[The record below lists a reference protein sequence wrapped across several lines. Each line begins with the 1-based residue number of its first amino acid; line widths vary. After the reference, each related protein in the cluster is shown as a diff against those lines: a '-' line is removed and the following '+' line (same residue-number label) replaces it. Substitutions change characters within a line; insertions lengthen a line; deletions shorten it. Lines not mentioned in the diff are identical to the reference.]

1 MSVESYLESIRKN
14 TIKNSEKTS
23 NLNNTMKDLL
33 NYESLKKA
41 VSAGVESGNK
51 EQFKRLA
58 ELSKKILTNSDATTA
73 ELKETNQLLKLFYAQ
88 IPKNSSGSTAV
99 SADSW
104 VKALKEVLD
113 EFGNS
118 LPEKFQKRLKYDIV
132 SSAAEAGANPKL
144 VMQQLNMTQVN
155 QTMVVQN
162 IFDYM
167 KDKDKKLERDAEARK
182 PIENNEKKEQS
193 NFWQTRLGKVID
205 YLGGILKSLTG
216 VAKWAGIIAVG
227 MAVWSQLKDSLRN
240 ALQGLASLH
249 LVFKGGMALDKIF
262 PLKNIAKGFGES
274 FKNSAFVNS
283 LRSALKGA
291 ARDAKGV
298 EVASGFKQ
306 LTLFDTRPYERAGT
320 GSFWDRI
327 KNPIKSLGTKIGTIS
342 KNIGNFFEGIGSKL
356 AASKLGAGFSKLWG
370 FIKTISGPLGK
381 LINFLSVNVPG
392 LLAKAGKFLGPILRV
407 GGKALMPILGKILW
421 PIQIVA
427 SVFDFIKGFTETK
440 GTMSQ
445 KIAGGLWNVV
455 KQFFNSIW
463 SLIKWIPKALWTVI
477 KGLPGAIVSVIVKL
491 QNLIFKALKSVWD
504 YIHKKGFPGIIKD
517 LKTGVKSAAVY
528 LARGF
533 GEMIAG
539 ILDAMMDSEWI
550 KLIPAAHDFLKSLRE
565 KLPNPKVY
573 EASSSSGSS
582 FKGLDFKFDLGVDSG
597 GGGIYEPVTNT
608 VYTGRDALSAAMPLE
623 SHIKGRTPANASG
636 INKGYGVKLSSQT
649 ADFIKRAGITER
661 ITSGMEGVHKGN
673 KYNPRSHASGNKFD
687 MDISTSSVS
696 KFANTVEKLLRT
708 PGIREIRTERVPNW
722 VVEGGRKLLERK
734 GYKTRGILFNDGYPN
749 YATGPHLDV
758 LIDPRYSGVKG
769 STRNLASTQ
778 SAIDEAGDFGVQT
791 QKVSNPLVA
800 SMQAQIAKAYNEAV
814 KSFGVKSPNQ
824 LVANQ
829 SKANTSAITA
839 QLANKASGN
848 AVTFSKKNDISDTN
862 LALLRLVDIV

>member
-1 MSVESYLESIRKN
+1 MSVESYLDSIRKN

-227 MAVWSQLKDSLRN
+227 VAVWSQLKESLRN
-240 ALQGLASLH
+240 ALQGISGLTLSL
-249 LVFKGGMALDKIF
+249 KGGISLSKFLPKGTIGKLKSSIVDGIKKSFSKVSDFLKNSVQSSKIAQSLPKRTSADVFNAQGKLIGTTDVKMIGTSAKGFANARNVTPTAMSKLGGFFKSLSKAAPFIGKALKLFGTIFTFGTGNLLVKLLPFVSKTLPFLLRAVGKIAWPLQVVASVYDFIEGFINTKGSASDKIIGGIQNVIF
-262 PLKNIAKGFGES
+262 KFFKSIWDLFLQIPKWLLSAAKTYITFVIKMNIRVWSNIAKMISNTFKFITSPNQWKPVFNTVVEAMKSFG
-274 FKNSAFVNS
+274 KN
-283 LRSALKGA
+283 
-291 ARDAKGV
+291 
-298 EVASGFKQ
+298 
-306 LTLFDTRPYERAGT
+306 
-320 GSFWDRI
+320 
-327 KNPIKSLGTKIGTIS
+327 
-342 KNIGNFFEGIGSKL
+342 
-356 AASKLGAGFSKLWG
+356 
-370 FIKTISGPLGK
+370 
-381 LINFLSVNVPG
+381 
-392 LLAKAGKFLGPILRV
+392 
-407 GGKALMPILGKILW
+407 
-421 PIQIVA
+421 
-427 SVFDFIKGFTETK
+427 
-440 GTMSQ
+440 
-445 KIAGGLWNVV
+445 
-455 KQFFNSIW
+455 
-463 SLIKWIPKALWTVI
+463 
-477 KGLPGAIVSVIVKL
+477 
-491 QNLIFKALKSVWD
+491 
-504 YIHKKGFPGIIKD
+504 
-517 LKTGVKSAAVY
+517 LKTSFLNGVA
-528 LARGF
+528 
-533 GEMIAG
+533 EMVDD
-539 ILDAMMDSEWI
+539 ILTESDMPDW
-550 KLIPAAHDFLKSLRE
+550 LKNALVKLRE
-565 KLPNPKVY
+565 KLPHSTKGSSAP
-573 EASSSSGSS
+573 ASSSSSS
-582 FKGLDFKFDLGVDSG
+582 SSLLNFDFSASVDMPSS
-597 GGGIYEPVTNT
+597 GGGIYEPATNT

-623 SHIKGRTPANASG
+623 SHVTGRTPANASG

-661 ITSGMEGVHKGN
+661 ITSGMEGAHKGT
-673 KYNPRSHASGNKFD
+673 KYSPRTHASGNKFD
-687 MDISTSSVS
+687 MDISTSSVTR
-696 KFANTVEKLLRT
+696 FANTVEKLLRT
-708 PGIREIRTERVPNW
+708 PGIKEIRTERVPNW

-778 SAIDEAGDFGVQT
+778 GAIDKAGDFGVQT
-791 QKVSNPLVA
+791 QKASNPLVA

>member
-1 MSVESYLESIRKN
+1 MSVESYLDSIRKN

-182 PIENNEKKEQS
+182 PVENNEKKEQS

-216 VAKWAGIIAVG
+216 VAKWAGILAVG
-227 MAVWSQLKDSLRN
+227 MAVWSQLKDSLRE
-240 ALQGLASLH
+240 ALQGIASLR
-249 LVFKGGMALDKIF
+249 LVFNAGKFTMSLNKAFKGLNIGKSIGEALGKTKLGGMIGGAAKSLKTAGTNFLWDTKIGNGILELITNPKLAKFTKNVGTFFKGASKIIKPLFEVAKPLFKVLGKLSGWITIISSIYDFINGFVNTKGTLMDKIF
-262 PLKNIAKGFGES
+262 GGLKNVIFQIVDSIWFLVKFIGKAITSVVKKAVKFFISLAPKIPGMLISAWIRWQFFMLKMIIRVRGLITNAIRSVIIGIANAFKAGWNYVTSKG
-274 FKNSAFVNS
+274 
-283 LRSALKGA
+283 LKGILK
-291 ARDAKGV
+291 DAQI
-298 EVASGFKQ
+298 A
-306 LTLFDTRPYERAGT
+306 
-320 GSFWDRI
+320 I
-327 KNPIKSLGTKIGTIS
+327 KNICGT
-342 KNIGNFFEGIGSKL
+342 
-356 AASKLGAGFSKLWG
+356 
-370 FIKTISGPLGK
+370 LGK
-381 LINFLSVNVPG
+381 MVKTFVTFTLSSVVDAIG
-392 LLAKAGKFLGPILRV
+392 DGIASLLEEKDLNIVQRKFL
-407 GGKALMPILGKILW
+407 
-421 PIQIVA
+421 
-427 SVFDFIKGFTETK
+427 
-440 GTMSQ
+440 
-445 KIAGGLWNVV
+445 
-455 KQFFNSIW
+455 QFLQGWF
-463 SLIKWIPKALWTVI
+463 PK
-477 KGLPGAIVSVIVKL
+477 S
-491 QNLIFKALKSVWD
+491 N
-504 YIHKKGFPGIIKD
+504 
-517 LKTGVKSAAVY
+517 KSADNINLNASQGTNFK
-528 LARGF
+528 LSD
-533 GEMIAG
+533 MI
-539 ILDAMMDSEWI
+539 
-550 KLIPAAHDFLKSLRE
+550 
-565 KLPNPKVY
+565 N
-573 EASSSSGSS
+573 
-582 FKGLDFKFDLGVDSG
+582 LDFKMPEIGLEAKSG
-597 GGGIYEPVTNT
+597 SYGGIYEPATNT

-623 SHIKGRTPANASG
+623 SHVAGRTPANASG

-661 ITSGMEGVHKGN
+661 ITSGMEGAHKGT
-673 KYNPRSHASGNKFD
+673 KYSPRTHASGNKFD
-687 MDISTSSVS
+687 MDISTSSVTR
-696 KFANTVEKLLRT
+696 FANTVEKLLRT
-708 PGIREIRTERVPNW
+708 PGIKEIRTERVPNW
-722 VVEGGRKLLERK
+722 VVEGGRRMLERK
-734 GYKTRGILFNDGYPN
+734 GYRTKGILFNDGYPN

-769 STRNLASTQ
+769 SAQNLASTQ
-778 SAIDEAGDFGVQT
+778 GAMENAGDIGIQT
-791 QKVSNPLVA
+791 QKASNPLVA

-839 QLANKASGN
+839 QLANKASGD

-862 LALLRLVDIV
+862 LALLRLVDMV